1 METYVDCG
9 PNFESS
15 HNLVWF
21 FRGEE
26 KSRYL
31 EKVSRL
37 YISMEKTLG
46 RLCKQRLSNKEFSL
60 IHCLANRKSF
70 SLVNRWINYVVR
82 SDVKKLSLIFV
93 PG

>member
-1 METYVDCG
+1 METCVDCS

-26 KSRYL
+26 KSKYL

-46 RLCKQRLSNKEFSL
+46 RQCKQRLSNKEFSL

-70 SLVNRWINYVVR
+70 SLVDRWINYVVR